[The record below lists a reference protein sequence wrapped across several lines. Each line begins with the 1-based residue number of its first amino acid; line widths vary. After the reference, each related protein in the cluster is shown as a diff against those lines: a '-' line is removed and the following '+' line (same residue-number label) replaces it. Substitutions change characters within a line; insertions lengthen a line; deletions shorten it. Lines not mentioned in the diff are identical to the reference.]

1 MNLQRLLNSRQAG
14 VLALRLSRAMPP
26 RLGFYLA
33 DIIAARI
40 AAQREMPLVKAIRLN
55 QWVARGKQPD
65 PKELDQA
72 VLETISYLARSFY
85 EIFHTL
91 HNPQAMLDK
100 IEFSPKAEQ
109 IIRESETGR
118 HGRIVL
124 GVHMGNFDLVLQ
136 AAAHHGLHALG
147 LSLPKGGEA
156 VEWQHQFRRN
166 AGLEIM
172 PTSSSSLRLAIERL
186 RQGGTVLTGIE
197 HPLSEAKYKPLFFG
211 LPAYVPV
218 HYVQLALK
226 SETPIVLL
234 ASLQGEDGIYR
245 ISASE
250 DIEMKPYTKRH
261 EQLIHNAEIILST
274 AEFFIRQ
281 HPEQWT
287 VLQPV
292 WPEITDQVPGKN

>member
-33 DIIAARI
+33 DVIAARI
-40 AAQREMPLVKAIRLN
+40 AAQREMPLVKAIRIN
-55 QWVARGKQPD
+55 QWVARGRQPD
-65 PKELDQA
+65 PQALDQA
-72 VLETISYLARSFY
+72 VLETLCYLARSFY

-91 HNPQAMLDK
+91 HDPQAMLEK
-100 IEFSPKAEQ
+100 IEFSSPVEQ
-109 IIRESETGR
+109 IIRDSQTGGY
-118 HGRIVL
+118 GRIVL

-136 AAAHHGLHALG
+136 SAAHRGLHALA
-147 LSLPKGGEA
+147 LSLPNGGEA

-172 PTSSSSLRLAIERL
+172 PTSTSSLRTAMERL
-186 RQGGTVLTGIE
+186 GQGGTVLTGVE
-197 HPLSEAKYKPLFFG
+197 HPLSEAKYKPRFFG

-226 SETPIVLL
+226 AEVPIVLL
-234 ASLQGEDGIYR
+234 ASLRSEDGIYR
-245 ISASE
+245 ISSSE
-250 DIEMKPYTKRH
+250 EIEMQPYTNRS
-261 EQLIHNAEIILST
+261 ERLIRNAETILAV
-274 AEFFIRQ
+274 AEGFISQR
-281 HPEQWT
+281 PEQWT

-292 WPEITDQVPGKN
+292 WPEVAEQVP